1 MLAPPNEERPR
12 RWVKLLLYR
21 TGAGF
26 GELDAEDV
34 TTLSG
39 VIGPPL
45 NEAGMPAVSDDR
57 FRA

>member
-1 MLAPPNEERPR
+1 
-12 RWVKLLLYR
+12 VKLLLYR

-34 TTLSG
+34 TTFSG
-39 VIGPPL
+39 ASGPPL
-45 NEAGMPAVSDDR
+45 KEAGMPAVRDER